1 MNSHKH
7 TYNLSNRSKK
17 QAKSIIKLSITENA
31 KKKHENVIVVSS
43 RRQHETMLSKLTANV
58 RST

>member
-1 MNSHKH
+1 MNSETH

-17 QAKSIIKLSITENA
+17 QKSIMKLSITENEE
-31 KKKHENVIVVSS
+31 KKTHENVIVVSS